1 MSSLCEDCN
10 ASECNCQNDD
20 YKFVNFSPCINSY
33 FQKAINKS
41 SLNYKNKSLS
51 LNRSNNSSA
60 YLYGQSVPSLNQTN
74 LKDVHPKLCPHGND
88 KFNDSISSCNSPKT
102 RNVEQVQQTS
112 ECDLTKSDL
121 SLQCLSNEN
130 TSVKSNMCD
139 ITTSNDENTPVNL
152 NDTSEIFTTNYPNNN
167 VPILIDNSH
176 DKCTTFGLVKRG
188 LRIANINICH
198 LLPKLDEVKIL
209 LHERRTVD
217 ILGVCET
224 FLDNK
229 VDDALLQIDDYV
241 FERKDRYGKSGGG
254 ILVYIS
260 NSNMT

>member
-20 YKFVNFSPCINSY
+20 YKFVNFSPCIHGFANSY

-41 SLNYKNKSLS
+41 SLNYKNKSPS

-88 KFNDSISSCNSPKT
+88 KLNDSISSCNSQKT

-152 NDTSEIFTTNYPNNN
+152 RF
-167 VPILIDNSH
+167 
-176 DKCTTFGLVKRG
+176 
-188 LRIANINICH
+188 CH
-198 LLPKLDEVKIL
+198 RY
-209 LHERRTVD
+209 H
-217 ILGVCET
+217 G
-224 FLDNK
+224 
-229 VDDALLQIDDYV
+229 
-241 FERKDRYGKSGGG
+241 RYGFEKN
-254 ILVYIS
+254 IS
-260 NSNMT
+260 SCTVSYTALQMKTDLHFKQTLS